1 MHHQTLY
8 ATVVALLT
16 ALPGAQAGLYSK
28 KSPVLQVDAKS
39 YDRLIG
45 KSNHTS
51 VSQSLLC
58 TKPSTGRYANR
69 FLPQIV
75 EFYAPWCGHCKNL
88 QPAYEKAAQK
98 LQGLAKV
105 AAVDCD
111 DDANKQ
117 FCGSMGVK
125 GFPTLKIVRPRKGG
139 GRPVVEDYNGQRTA
153 AAIVENV
160 VNSINNHVKK
170 VTDKDVDAFLSEK
183 NETAKAILFTDKGTT
198 SALIKSIAIDFLD
211 VITIAQARNKE
222 AKTVEMFG
230 IENYPTLVLLPG
242 GDKEAVVY
250 DGELKKDAIV
260 KFLSQAGEPNP
271 DPAPAKEKAKKAK
284 SSSSSKTKSKTASS
298 ESSSVTAEAADEVP
312 TQEAPVI
319 IESAPP
325 IPAINTPEKLVKE
338 CLTEKSSTCVLAFV
352 PSTHGEKAKE
362 ALLSLSELAWKY
374 AKGHRLFPIYE
385 VAKENEGAAGLIKS
399 LDLTNEVELI
409 AINARRGWWRRYE
422 GEDFSQQGV
431 ESWIDAIRLS
441 EGVKKKLPEGLIA
454 ISLEES
460 AAEATPEATSE
471 ATPEATESSTSEEA
485 APVTPDVDEAAT
497 ESPES
502 TATEATEPTPE
513 AETAVHDEL

>member
-1 MHHQTLY
+1 MCCGSGSALHPAGCSGWPLRQEVSSPAGRCQKLRSTDCQEQPHFCKSTI
-8 ATVVALLT
+8 ALLST
-16 ALPGAQAGLYSK
+16 
-28 KSPVLQVDAKS
+28 
-39 YDRLIG
+39 
-45 KSNHTS
+45 HTHS
-51 VSQSLLC
+51 SDGRTNQLL
-58 TKPSTGRYANR
+58 
-69 FLPQIV
+69 LQIV
-75 EFYAPWCGHCKNL
+75 EFYAPWCGHCQNL

-117 FCGSMGVK
+117 LCGSMGVK

-139 GRPVVEDYNGQRTA
+139 GGKPTVEDYNGQRTA
-153 AAIVENV
+153 AAIVEAV
-160 VNSINNHVKK
+160 VGSINNHVKK
-170 VTDKDVDAFLSEK
+170 ITDKDVDAFLSDK
-183 NETAKAILFTDKGTT
+183 NDTAKAILFTDKGTT
-198 SALIKSIAIDFLD
+198 SPLIKSIAIDFLD
-211 VITIAQARNKE
+211 VVTIAQARNKE
-222 AKTVEMFG
+222 AKTVELFG
-230 IENYPTLVLLPG
+230 IEKFPTLVLLPG

-284 SSSSSKTKSKTASS
+284 SASSSKAKSKTPSS
-298 ESSSVTAEAADEVP
+298 ESSSATADAAEEAP

-362 ALLSLSELAWKY
+362 ALQSLSELAWKY
-374 AKGHRLFPIYE
+374 AKGHRLFPMYE
-385 VAKENEGAAGLIKS
+385 VAKENKGAASLIES
-399 LDLTNEVELI
+399 LGLTNEVELI

-460 AAEATPEATSE
+460 AAEEAAPQATVE
-471 ATPEATESSTSEEA
+471 ATPEATESSSTAEEP
-485 APVTPDVDEAAT
+485 APVTPEADAT
-497 ESPES
+497 TQSPASE
-502 TATEATEPTPE
+502 ATEATEPTPE
-513 AETAVHDEL
+513 TETAVHDEL

>member
-1 MHHQTLY
+1 
-8 ATVVALLT
+8 
-16 ALPGAQAGLYSK
+16 
-28 KSPVLQVDAKS
+28 
-39 YDRLIG
+39 
-45 KSNHTS
+45 
-51 VSQSLLC
+51 
-58 TKPSTGRYANR
+58 
-69 FLPQIV
+69 
-75 EFYAPWCGHCKNL
+75 
-88 QPAYEKAAQK
+88 
-98 LQGLAKV
+98 
-105 AAVDCD
+105 
-111 DDANKQ
+111 
-117 FCGSMGVK
+117 MGVK

-139 GRPVVEDYNGQRTA
+139 GKPTVEDYNGQRTA
-153 AAIVENV
+153 SAIVEAV
-160 VNSINNHVKK
+160 VGSINNHVKK

-230 IENYPTLVLLPG
+230 IKKYPTLVLLPG

-271 DPAPAKEKAKKAK
+271 DPAPAEKAKKVK
-284 SSSSSKTKSKTASS
+284 SSSSAKAKSTSA
-298 ESSSVTAEAADEVP
+298 ADEAAEEVP

-362 ALLSLSELAWKY
+362 ALVSLSELAWKY
-374 AKGHRLFPIYE
+374 AKGHRLFPMYE
-385 VAKENEGAAGLIKS
+385 VAKENEAAASLIKS

-422 GEDFSQQGV
+422 GEDFSLQGI

-454 ISLEES
+454 ISLEEPS
-460 AAEATPEATSE
+460 AEAKPEATTEATPEATGS
-471 ATPEATESSTSEEA
+471 TTSEEA
-485 APVTPDVDEAAT
+485 APVTPEVDEAAT
-497 ESPES
+497 ESSES